1 MRATVSEVALRRVLA
16 WLRWAGQELT
26 PDLER
31 AALQAMAD
39 SVAEGSADLFGAC
52 MQHLQDSG
60 ELASADRGA
69 TTGRHNPTAPVAP
82 PLRRGSIGYGDY

>member
-1 MRATVSEVALRRVLA
+1 MRAAVSEVALRRVLA
-16 WLRWAGQELT
+16 WVRWAGQELT

-52 MQHLQDSG
+52 MQRLQDSG
-60 ELASADRGA
+60 ALASVDLVNRQIS
-69 TTGRHNPTAPVAP
+69 TAPVVP

>member
-1 MRATVSEVALRRVLA
+1 MRAALSEVALRRVLA

-39 SVAEGSADLFGAC
+39 SVAEGSADLFGTC
-52 MQHLQDSG
+52 MQRLQDSG
-60 ELASADRGA
+60 ELASADPA
-69 TTGRHNPTAPVAP
+69 GRPIPAASVVP
-82 PLRRGSIGYGDY
+82 PLQRGSIGYGDY

>member
-1 MRATVSEVALRRVLA
+1 MRAAVSEVALRRVLA
-16 WLRWAGQELT
+16 WLRWAGRDLT

-39 SVAEGSADLFGAC
+39 SVAEDSADLFGAC
-52 MQHLQDSG
+52 MQRLQANG
-60 ELASADRGA
+60 ELAAADRLTAIG
-69 TTGRHNPTAPVAP
+69 NPYPAAPVAP